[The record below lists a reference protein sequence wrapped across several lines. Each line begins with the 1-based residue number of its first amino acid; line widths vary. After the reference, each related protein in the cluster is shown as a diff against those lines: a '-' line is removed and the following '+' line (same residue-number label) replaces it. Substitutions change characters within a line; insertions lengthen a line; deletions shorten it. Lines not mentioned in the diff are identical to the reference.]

1 MKYPKLK
8 SILIFFS
15 LIIFILC
22 FLVAFVDRIE
32 SPEFWVVS
40 FCGLFFPILIL
51 ISIIIFFCFLIKRS
65 KWIFLPLLTFLI
77 CYKQISVIAP
87 TRIHYDFDPLKSSNS
102 IRILSWNVSRWDE
115 RNKEKR
121 GGQSYRSLML
131 DYIESTGADILCF
144 QEFFECTDPTLFES
158 NIPALKQKGYPYYY
172 FYPSSTLFD
181 GKFQYGLCIFSKFP
195 IVNSFF
201 YTNLKGVHS
210 EGLIFSD
217 IVFKNRIIRVF
228 NTHLESPGLSAS
240 DYSES
245 GQLNLNS
252 TVFSKIKNSYSLR
265 NLQAIQ
271 AKQQIEKS
279 PFPYIIC
286 TDLGD
291 IPNSFAYFRIR
302 SDCQDAFLEK
312 GSGLGRTISHI
323 SPTLRIDYIFLKD
336 SLRIKQFQCESLP
349 YSDHYPLIADVEF

>member
-15 LIIFILC
+15 FIIFILC
-22 FLVAFVDRIE
+22 FPVAFVDRIE
-32 SPEFWVVS
+32 SPEFWIIS
-40 FCGLFFPILIL
+40 LCGLFFPILIL
-51 ISIIIFFCFLIKRS
+51 ISVIIFFCFLIKRS

-87 TRIHYDFDPLKSSNS
+87 TQIHYDFDPLKSINS

-144 QEFFECTDPTLFES
+144 QEFFECTDPAFFES

-279 PFPYIIC
+279 PFPYVIC

-336 SLRIKQFQCESLP
+336 SLRVKQFQCESLP
-349 YSDHYPLIADVEF
+349 YSDHYPLIVDVEF

>member
-1 MKYPKLK
+1 MKFPKLK
-8 SILIFFS
+8 SIFIFFS
-15 LIIFILC
+15 IIISLLC
-22 FLVAFVDRIE
+22 FAVVFINHIE
-32 SPEFWVVS
+32 SPGLWFIS
-40 FCGLFFPILIL
+40 LCGLFFPILIL
-51 ISIIIFFCFLIKRS
+51 LSFVIFLYLLVKRS
-65 KWIFLPLLTFLI
+65 KWILIPCLIFLA

-87 TRIHYDFDPLKSSNS
+87 LRLHANFDPLKSGNS

-115 RNKEKR
+115 RNKAKR

-144 QEFFECTDPTLFES
+144 QEFFECTDPSFFES

-195 IVNSFF
+195 IVNSYF

-217 IVFKNRIIRVF
+217 IVFKNRIIRIF

-245 GQLNLNS
+245 GQLNFNS

-265 NLQAIQ
+265 NIQAIQ
-271 AKQQIEKS
+271 AKKEIEKS

-291 IPNSFAYFRIR
+291 TPNSFAYFKIR

-336 SLRIKQFQCESLP
+336 TLKLKQFQCESLP
-349 YSDHYPLIADVEF
+349 YSDHYPLIADFEF